1 MNVSKS
7 KAFFFDLDNTLF
19 DYEASFK
26 QASLFAFKS
35 IFYPVLKK
43 PVNAEKWFDAYKI
56 YCDLYW
62 PAYEDKTLTREQYQ
76 RNRLVSS
83 LISFNIQPI
92 NMNQIDYFR
101 KLCEEKIP
109 SFVIP
114 YPWIKEI
121 IDLLYNRGFVAGII
135 SNGGSALQRKKLSM
149 LGLSF
154 SQNNIFISSELSFAK
169 PSLEI
174 FEYVK
179 SRIHAA
185 SFYYIGDSFSFDIHP
200 AVTAGW
206 TGIWWNP
213 SKKLLAQ
220 TNPFIYNCCSENE
233 LRSVVKKCIE

>member
-1 MNVSKS
+1 MNATNNR
-7 KAFFFDLDNTLF
+7 AFFFDLDNTLF

-35 IFYPVLKK
+35 IFYPVLMK
-43 PVNAEKWFDAYKI
+43 PINAEEWFTAYKI

-62 PAYEDKTLTREQYQ
+62 PAYEDKILTREEYQ

-83 LISFNIQPI
+83 LLSLNIRSVDI
-92 NMNQIDYFR
+92 KRIDYFR

-121 IDLLYNRGFVAGII
+121 INLIQMRGCVVGII
-135 SNGGSALQRKKLSM
+135 SNGGSELQRKKLSM

-154 SQNNIFISSELSFAK
+154 SDNHIFISSELSFAK
-169 PSLEI
+169 PSIEL
-174 FEYVK
+174 FQFVK
-179 SRIHAA
+179 SRTQAA
-185 SFYYIGDSFSFDIHP
+185 NFYYVGDSFSFDIHP
-200 AVTAGW
+200 AVKAGW

-213 SKKLLAQ
+213 LKLIQAQ
-220 TNPFIYNCCSENE
+220 TNSNIYNCSSANE
-233 LRSVVKKCIE
+233 LRSVIRKCIE

>member
-1 MNVSKS
+1 MKVSNS

-35 IFYPVLKK
+35 IFYPVMKK
-43 PVNAEKWFDAYKI
+43 PVNAERWFDTYKI

-62 PAYEDKTLTREQYQ
+62 PAYEDKSLTRKEYQ

-83 LISFNIQPI
+83 LISL
-92 NMNQIDYFR
+92 NMKTFDIIHLDHYQ

-109 SFVIP
+109 TFVKP
-114 YPWIKEI
+114 FPWAKEI
-121 IDLLYNRGFVAGII
+121 IDSIYKAGYEAGII
-135 SNGGSALQRKKLSM
+135 SNGGSELQRKKLSM

-154 SQNNIFISSELSFAK
+154 SENNIYISSELPFAK
-169 PSLEI
+169 PSPLI

-179 SRIHAA
+179 NRCNSAQL
-185 SFYYIGDSFSFDIHP
+185 YYIGDSFNFDIIP

-206 TGIWWNP
+206 SGIWWNP
-213 SKKLLAQ
+213 DKKTLAK
-220 TNPFIYNCCSENE
+220 TNPLIYNCCSVNE
-233 LRSVVKKCIE
+233 LKKVLKKYIE